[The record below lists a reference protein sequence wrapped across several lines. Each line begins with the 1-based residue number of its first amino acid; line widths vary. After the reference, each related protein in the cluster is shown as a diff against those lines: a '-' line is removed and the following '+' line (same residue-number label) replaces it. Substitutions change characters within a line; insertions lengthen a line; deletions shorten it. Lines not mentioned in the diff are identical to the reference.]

1 MVTKNTIVIAT
12 VLATSIVSPSLFAQS
27 TDEAPLPDNLFAKS
41 LKTVKREV
49 EAYQRPE
56 IEPASKPKIVAKKF
70 LELSQ
75 AVKLAIDT
83 HPVILAQRASKDASH
98 EETKIVRS
106 GLRHTFGID
115 VTGGHETSS
124 NEVTRARV
132 LSGQYS
138 NDIHNL
144 WRNSA
149 TLSFRRMLYDR
160 RGTSNRLEASRHYYE
175 AAKSQ
180 LYDRCERIGIN
191 ATEAFLDVMRYRRNV
206 ELSEQNVAAHEATY
220 ARTKKRSQ
228 SGAGTVADVEQARAR
243 LARAKASAFETKGA
257 LRDAEAFYIQTFG
270 VKPDSL
276 VCPEKPKQAIPQSL
290 LEAIEMAQN
299 SHHGI
304 AKLKAELKGREAE
317 IKAAKSSFAPRFD
330 LELSASRTE
339 NQDGLEADGWDHQAL
354 IVGSFSFNTGGRRR
368 ARSKKAHHLRDET
381 QHRLEALERE
391 VEKEVRKAWTA
402 LETTKRRLTELRRNV
417 KHNEA
422 VLKAY
427 RGQFNMGKRTLLD
440 LLDATTEI
448 FNSKVSL
455 NNGEVVNL
463 FAYYRLLFSVT
474 NLLNT
479 LDVPVE
485 EQS

>member
-1 MVTKNTIVIAT
+1 MVTNKTIFAA
-12 VLATSIVSPSLFAQS
+12 VLATTLISPSLFAQAA
-27 TDEAPLPDNLFAKS
+27 DEEPLPDNLFAKS
-41 LKTVKREV
+41 LKTVERRAADYKEPEV
-49 EAYQRPE
+49 KAV
-56 IEPASKPKIVAKKF
+56 SKVQEVAEKS
-70 LELSQ
+70 LDLSQ

-106 GLRHTFGID
+106 GLRNTFGID

-132 LSGQYS
+132 LSGQYA
-138 NDIHNL
+138 NDIHHL

-175 AAKSQ
+175 AAKSH

-206 ELSEQNVAAHEATY
+206 KLSEQNVAAHEETY

-276 VCPEKPKQAIPQSL
+276 HCPEKPAQAIPQSL
-290 LEAIEMAQN
+290 FEAIELAQKN
-299 SHHGI
+299 HHGI
-304 AKLKAELKGREAE
+304 AKLRAELKGRESE
-317 IKAAKSSFAPRFD
+317 IKAAKASYAPRFD

-463 FAYYRLLFSVT
+463 FAHYRLLFSVT

-479 LDVPVE
+479 LEVPVE